1 MEEIQILISSFK
13 GFSKHTG
20 KSKLTDKLLE
30 IGSYTN
36 GRIIE
41 KIRALVRDG
50 KKEEAAL
57 VKKQL
62 KGSTLSA
69 TYKERRVPEMIDTY
83 NDLQMMDLDGL
94 SEEEM
99 TNCRKLITGSPNTLF
114 CFTSPSGNGLKVGVY
129 MQDELSCRLRMELLR
144 RSEISYE
151 ALETYHKQMF
161 AYAKEYYE
169 TLCSVEVDASGSDIG
184 RLFFTS
190 YDPDIYICEEALR
203 QVRQPQ
209 LTILPPPAKGKKKT
223 VRQLMKEEMPGDES
237 IDHTHID
244 PWIQMEF
251 QSCVRSV
258 ERQEK
263 YQPGNRNNFIFTLG
277 NKCYRKNL
285 PEEVA
290 AVLAQKQFG
299 APDLDAASIVRNAY
313 HYTTRTDHQEEEK
326 KKPVAVRIIEFMTQ
340 QYEVRRNVIQGRLEF
355 REKNKGGKNEF
366 CSMKKEDYN
375 TVFYDLQMAGIPCHP
390 STVKSLID
398 SRYAQNFNPFE
409 AYFYGLKPY
418 DGQTDYIALLAATV
432 KTTNQPFWEDCLK
445 RWLVGMVACALDDK
459 IENQLA
465 IIMKGEQG
473 KGKSSW
479 IRHLLPPE
487 LSKYYRNGMINP
499 ENKDHMLF
507 LSQCLLINLEEFEGM
522 TGRSISELKRLI
534 VQDVVTERRPFDT
547 DANSYIRH
555 CSFIA
560 STNEPRF
567 LKDPAGA
574 FRRYPTVTV
583 EEIDYHAPVNH
594 AGIYSQALYLWKNG
608 FHYWYENEEI
618 ATLNEVNRKYSL
630 ASIEEELLYVYFR
643 KPKADDLDVKW
654 MPVSAIL
661 VLISMNGKIQM
672 NDRNQKSLV
681 QILERDNFRKRISEN
696 KIYEYEVVQ
705 YSFDEVDRNYKKTLS
720 TGPKETQE
728 ELPF

>member
-340 QYEVRRNVIQGRLEF
+340 QYEVWKIQC
-355 REKNKGGKNEF
+355 K
-366 CSMKKEDYN
+366 
-375 TVFYDLQMAGIPCHP
+375 
-390 STVKSLID
+390 
-398 SRYAQNFNPFE
+398 
-409 AYFYGLKPY
+409 
-418 DGQTDYIALLAATV
+418 
-432 KTTNQPFWEDCLK
+432 
-445 RWLVGMVACALDDK
+445 
-459 IENQLA
+459 
-465 IIMKGEQG
+465 
-473 KGKSSW
+473 
-479 IRHLLPPE
+479 LPP
-487 LSKYYRNGMINP
+487 KTKRFCP
-499 ENKDHMLF
+499 P
-507 LSQCLLINLEEFEGM
+507 
-522 TGRSISELKRLI
+522 LK
-534 VQDVVTERRPFDT
+534 
-547 DANSYIRH
+547 H
-555 CSFIA
+555 
-560 STNEPRF
+560 ST
-567 LKDPAGA
+567 
-574 FRRYPTVTV
+574 
-583 EEIDYHAPVNH
+583 
-594 AGIYSQALYLWKNG
+594 
-608 FHYWYENEEI
+608 
-618 ATLNEVNRKYSL
+618 
-630 ASIEEELLYVYFR
+630 
-643 KPKADDLDVKW
+643 
-654 MPVSAIL
+654 MP
-661 VLISMNGKIQM
+661 
-672 NDRNQKSLV
+672 
-681 QILERDNFRKRISEN
+681 
-696 KIYEYEVVQ
+696 
-705 YSFDEVDRNYKKTLS
+705 
-720 TGPKETQE
+720 P
-728 ELPF
+728 

>member
-1 MEEIQILISSFK
+1 MNETQILISSFK
-13 GFSKHTG
+13 GFSKHIG
-20 KSKLTDKLLE
+20 KSMLTEKLQE
-30 IGSYTN
+30 ISSSAN
-36 GRIIE
+36 GRIIG

-94 SEEEM
+94 SKEEM
-99 TNCRKLITGSPNTLF
+99 THCRKLITDSPNTLF

-129 MQDELSCRLRMELLR
+129 MLDELSCHLRRELLQ
-144 RSEISYE
+144 RSEVTYE
-151 ALETYHKQMF
+151 ALESYHKQMF

-169 TLCSVEVDASGSDIG
+169 TLCNVEVDASGSDIG

-190 YDPDIYICEEALR
+190 YDPDIYICEKALR
-203 QVRQPQ
+203 KVQQPQ
-209 LTILPPPAKGKKKT
+209 FTIIPPRTKEKKKST
-223 VRQLMKEEMPGDES
+223 RQLIKEEMPGDKS
-237 IDHTHID
+237 ADYTHID
-244 PWIQMEF
+244 PWIQMDF

-258 ERQEK
+258 QRQEK
-263 YQPGNRNNFIFTLG
+263 YLPGNRDNFIFALG

-285 PEEVA
+285 PEE
-290 AVLAQKQFG
+290 AVVVLTQNQFG
-299 APDLDAASIVRNAY
+299 APDLDVAGIIKNAY
-313 HYTTRTDHQEEEK
+313 HYTTRTDLQEEEK

-340 QYEVRRNVIQGRLEF
+340 QYDIRRNVIQGRLEF
-355 REKNKGGKNEF
+355 REKSKNGNNKFN
-366 CSMKKEDYN
+366 SMKKEDYN
-375 TVFYDLQMAGIPCHP
+375 TVFYDLQMAGISCHL

-398 SRYAQNFNPFE
+398 SRYAQDFNPFE
-409 AYFYGLKPY
+409 EYFYGLKKH
-418 DGQTDYIALLAATV
+418 DGKTDYIAQLAATV

-445 RWLVGMVACALDDK
+445 RWLVGMVACALDDNA
-459 IENQLA
+459 ENQLA

-522 TGRSISELKRLI
+522 KSGNISELKRLI
-534 VQDVVTERRPFDT
+534 VQDSVMERKAFDM
-547 DANSYIRH
+547 DANLYIRH

-567 LKDPAGA
+567 LKDSGGA

-583 EEIDYHAPVNH
+583 EEIDYRTPVNH
-594 AGIYSQALYLWKNG
+594 AGIYAQALYLWKNG
-608 FHYWYENEEI
+608 FHYWYENDEI
-618 ATLNEVNRKYSL
+618 TALNEVNREYSL

-643 KPKADDLDVKW
+643 KPKADDLDIKW

-661 VLISMNGKIQM
+661 ALISMNGKIQM

-681 QILERDNFRKRISEN
+681 QILERDKFRKRINEN
-696 KIYEYEVVQ
+696 KIYEYEVIQ
-705 YSFDEVDRNYKKTLS
+705 YSFDEVDKNYKKRTQIN
-720 TGPKETQE
+720 KQEVQE